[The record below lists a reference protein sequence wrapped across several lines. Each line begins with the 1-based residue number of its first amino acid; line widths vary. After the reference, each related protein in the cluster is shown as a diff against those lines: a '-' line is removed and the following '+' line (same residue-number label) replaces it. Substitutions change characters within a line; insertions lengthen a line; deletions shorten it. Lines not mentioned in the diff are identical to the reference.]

1 MVEAWTAAQ
10 IREAERPHLEAGET
24 LMRRAADGLA
34 DVVRE
39 MVRASSRSRDG
50 RAGRVLLLVGSGNN
64 GGDTLYAGESLA
76 RELVPQGGAVT
87 VVPVG
92 SRMHEAALAAALA
105 AGAVLDDVDAWCD
118 PAVVAAALPA
128 YDVVLDGLVGT
139 GSDGVGLR
147 GDALRVV
154 QAVLPVVGGATRG
167 SGERTAAAPGS
178 AGAALAPGE
187 RTAAASASGTAQPPT
202 PGTAQ
207 PGTGEGTNAGAGS
220 HPGRGAASAGAPA
233 ARAPRVV
240 AVDVP
245 SGIGVDDG
253 ALPDPP
259 FVLPADVTVTFG
271 GHKVG
276 LLVGPGAE
284 RVGRIV
290 LVDIGIGADLARMP
304 PAVSSS

>member
-10 IREAERPHLEAGET
+10 IREAERPHLEAGEP

-105 AGAVLDDVDAWCD
+105 AGGVLDDVEAWCD
-118 PAVVAAALPA
+118 PAVVAAALPG

-139 GSDGVGLR
+139 GSNGVGLR

-154 QAVLPVVGGATRG
+154 RAVLPVVGSATRG
-167 SGERTAAAPGS
+167 
-178 AGAALAPGE
+178 AGADAALAPGTGA
-187 RTAAASASGTAQPPT
+187 RTDA
-202 PGTAQ
+202 
-207 PGTGEGTNAGAGS
+207 EH
-220 HPGRGAASAGAPA
+220 HPGGGAASAGALSAP
-233 ARAPRVV
+233 APRVV

-253 ALPDPP
+253 ALPDPAL
-259 FVLPADVTVTFG
+259 VLPADVTVTFG

-276 LLVGPGAE
+276 LLVSPGAE
-284 RVGRIV
+284 RAGRIV
-290 LVDIGIGADLARMP
+290 LVDIGIGADLARMR
-304 PAVSSS
+304 PAVSIS

>member
-10 IREAERPHLEAGET
+10 IREAERPRLEAGEP

-39 MVRASSRSRDG
+39 MVRASAHSQDG

-92 SRMHEAALAAALA
+92 SRMHEAALAGALA

-118 PAVVAAALPA
+118 PAVVAATLPG

-154 QAVLPVVGGATRG
+154 RAVLPAVGGATRG
-167 SGERTAAAPGS
+167 AGATGS
-178 AGAALAPGE
+178 AGAALAPG
-187 RTAAASASGTAQPPT
+187 TGAGT
-202 PGTAQ
+202 
-207 PGTGEGTNAGAGS
+207 GAGS
-220 HPGRGAASAGAPA
+220 HPGGGAAPADASAAL
-233 ARAPRVV
+233 APRVV

-253 ALPDPP
+253 VLPDPP

-276 LLVGPGAE
+276 LLVSPGAE
-284 RVGRIV
+284 RAGHIV

-304 PAVSSS
+304 PAVSLS

>member
-10 IREAERPHLEAGET
+10 IREAERPHLEAGEP

-39 MVRASSRSRDG
+39 MVRASSCSRDG

-92 SRMHEAALAAALA
+92 SRMHEVALAAALA

-139 GSDGVGLR
+139 GSDGGGLR

-154 QAVLPVVGGATRG
+154 QAVLPVVGGVTRG
-167 SGERTAAAPGS
+167 SGARTAAAP
-178 AGAALAPGE
+178 
-187 RTAAASASGTAQPPT
+187 ASGTAQPPT

-207 PGTGEGTNAGAGS
+207 PGTGEGTNAGAGL

>member
-10 IREAERPHLEAGET
+10 IREAERPHLQAGEP

-39 MVRASSRSRDG
+39 MLRASSRSRDG
-50 RAGRVLLLVGSGNN
+50 RAGRVLLLVGSGDN

-76 RELVPQGGAVT
+76 RELVPRGGAVT

-92 SRMHEAALAAALA
+92 SRVHEAALAAALA
-105 AGAVLDDVDAWCD
+105 AGAVLDDVGAWCD
-118 PAVVAAALPA
+118 PAVVAAALPG

-139 GSDGVGLR
+139 GSNGVGLR
-147 GDALRVV
+147 ADALRVV
-154 QAVLPVVGGATRG
+154 RAVLPVVAGAG
-167 SGERTAAAPGS
+167 AG
-178 AGAALAPGE
+178 AGAALAPG
-187 RTAAASASGTAQPPT
+187 
-202 PGTAQ
+202 
-207 PGTGEGTNAGAGS
+207 TGAEAEAGS
-220 HPGRGAASAGAPA
+220 HPGGGAASAGAPA
-233 ARAPRVV
+233 APAPRVV

-253 ALPDPP
+253 ALPDPA

-276 LLVGPGAE
+276 LLVSPGAE
-284 RVGRIV
+284 RAGCIV

-304 PAVSSS
+304 SAVSVS

>member
-10 IREAERPHLEAGET
+10 IREAERPHLEAGEP
-24 LMRRAADGLA
+24 LMRRAADGLTG
-34 DVVRE
+34 VVRE

-76 RELVPQGGAVT
+76 RELVPQGGTVT

-92 SRMHEAALAAALA
+92 SRVHEAALAAALA
-105 AGAVLDDVDAWCD
+105 AGAVLDDVEAWCD
-118 PAVVAAALPA
+118 PAVVAAALPG

-139 GSDGVGLR
+139 GSRGAGLR

-154 QAVLPVVGGATRG
+154 RAVLPVVADATQGAGAGATG
-167 SGERTAAAPGS
+167 SGGTA
-178 AGAALAPGE
+178 L
-187 RTAAASASGTAQPPT
+187 ASGT
-202 PGTAQ
+202 
-207 PGTGEGTNAGAGS
+207 GAGTDAAS
-220 HPGRGAASAGAPA
+220 HPGGGAAPAGASA
-233 ARAPRVV
+233 ALAPRVV

-245 SGIGVDDG
+245 SGMGVDDG

-276 LLVGPGAE
+276 LLVSPGAE
-284 RVGRIV
+284 RAGHIV

-304 PAVSSS
+304 PAVSIS

>member
-10 IREAERPHLEAGET
+10 IREAERPHLEAGEP

-92 SRMHEAALAAALA
+92 SRVHEAALAAALA
-105 AGAVLDDVDAWCD
+105 AGVVPDDVEAWCD
-118 PAVVAAALPA
+118 PAVVAAALPE

-139 GSDGVGLR
+139 GSNGVGLR

-154 QAVLPVVGGATRG
+154 RAVLPVVAGATRG
-167 SGERTAAAPGS
+167 AGAAPAPGRGVGTEAGAHPGGS
-178 AGAALAPGE
+178 AGS
-187 RTAAASASGTAQPPT
+187 T
-202 PGTAQ
+202 
-207 PGTGEGTNAGAGS
+207 
-220 HPGRGAASAGAPA
+220 GAPA
-233 ARAPRVV
+233 VPVPRVV

-253 ALPDPP
+253 TLPDPV

-276 LLVGPGAE
+276 LLVSPGAE
-284 RVGRIV
+284 WAGRIV

-304 PAVSSS
+304 PAVSIV

>member
-10 IREAERPHLEAGET
+10 IREAERPHLESGEP

-34 DVVRE
+34 DVVRD

-105 AGAVLDDVDAWCD
+105 AGVVLDDVEAWCD
-118 PAVVAAALPA
+118 PAVVAAALPG

-139 GSDGVGLR
+139 GSNGVGLR

-154 QAVLPVVGGATRG
+154 RAVLPVVAGSTRG
-167 SGERTAAAPGS
+167 AG
-178 AGAALAPGE
+178 AGAALV
-187 RTAAASASGTAQPPT
+187 
-202 PGTAQ
+202 PGTVA
-207 PGTGEGTNAGAGS
+207 GTDAGS
-220 HPGRGAASAGAPA
+220 HPGRSAASAGPPSAP
-233 ARAPRVV
+233 APRVV

-253 ALPDPP
+253 ALPDQA

-276 LLVGPGAE
+276 LLVSPGAE
-284 RVGRIV
+284 RAGRIV

-304 PAVSSS
+304 PAVSIS

>member
-1 MVEAWTAAQ
+1 
-10 IREAERPHLEAGET
+10 
-24 LMRRAADGLA
+24 
-34 DVVRE
+34 VRE
-39 MVRASSRSRDG
+39 MVRASSCSRDG

-92 SRMHEAALAAALA
+92 SRMHEVALAAALA

-154 QAVLPVVGGATRG
+154 QAVLPVVGGVTRG
-167 SGERTAAAPGS
+167 SGARTAAAP
-178 AGAALAPGE
+178 
-187 RTAAASASGTAQPPT
+187 ASGTAQPPT

-207 PGTGEGTNAGAGS
+207 PGTGEGTNAGAGL

>member
-10 IREAERPHLEAGET
+10 IREAERPHLEAGEP

-167 SGERTAAAPGS
+167 SGARTAAAPGS
-178 AGAALAPGE
+178 AGAALAPGA
-187 RTAAASASGTAQPPT
+187 RTAAAPAS
-202 PGTAQ
+202 GTAQ

-284 RVGRIV
+284 RAGRIV

>member
-1 MVEAWTAAQ
+1 
-10 IREAERPHLEAGET
+10 
-24 LMRRAADGLA
+24 MRRAADGLA
-34 DVVRE
+34 DVVRD

-105 AGAVLDDVDAWCD
+105 AGVVLDDVEAWCD
-118 PAVVAAALPA
+118 PAVVAAALPG

-139 GSDGVGLR
+139 GSNGVGLR

-154 QAVLPVVGGATRG
+154 RAVLPVVAGATRG
-167 SGERTAAAPGS
+167 AAPV
-178 AGAALAPGE
+178 
-187 RTAAASASGTAQPPT
+187 
-202 PGTAQ
+202 PGTVA
-207 PGTGEGTNAGAGS
+207 GTDAGS
-220 HPGRGAASAGAPA
+220 HPGGGAASAGAPSA
-233 ARAPRVV
+233 PTPRVV

-253 ALPDPP
+253 ALPDPA

-276 LLVGPGAE
+276 LLVSPGAE
-284 RVGRIV
+284 RAGRIV

-304 PAVSSS
+304 PAVSIS

>member
-10 IREAERPHLEAGET
+10 IREAERPRLEAGEP

-39 MVRASSRSRDG
+39 MVRASAHSRDG

-92 SRMHEAALAAALA
+92 SRMHEAALAGALA

-118 PAVVAAALPA
+118 PAVVAATLPG

-154 QAVLPVVGGATRG
+154 RAVLPAVGGATRG
-167 SGERTAAAPGS
+167 AGATGS
-178 AGAALAPGE
+178 AGAALAPG
-187 RTAAASASGTAQPPT
+187 TGAGT
-202 PGTAQ
+202 
-207 PGTGEGTNAGAGS
+207 GAGS
-220 HPGRGAASAGAPA
+220 HPGGGAAPADASAAL
-233 ARAPRVV
+233 APRVV

-253 ALPDPP
+253 VLPDPP

-276 LLVGPGAE
+276 LLVSPGAE
-284 RVGRIV
+284 RAGHIV

-304 PAVSSS
+304 PAVSLS

>member
-10 IREAERPHLEAGET
+10 IREAERPHLEAGEP

-39 MVRASSRSRDG
+39 MLRASSRSRDG
-50 RAGRVLLLVGSGNN
+50 RAGRVLLLVGSGDN

-76 RELVPQGGAVT
+76 LELVPQGGAVT

-92 SRMHEAALAAALA
+92 SRVHEAALAAALA
-105 AGAVLDDVDAWCD
+105 AGAVLDDVGAWCD
-118 PAVVAAALPA
+118 PAVVAAALPG

-139 GSDGVGLR
+139 GSNGVGLR

-154 QAVLPVVGGATRG
+154 RAVLPVVAGAG
-167 SGERTAAAPGS
+167 AG
-178 AGAALAPGE
+178 AGAALAPG
-187 RTAAASASGTAQPPT
+187 
-202 PGTAQ
+202 
-207 PGTGEGTNAGAGS
+207 TGAGAEAGS
-220 HPGRGAASAGAPA
+220 HPSGGAASAGTPA
-233 ARAPRVV
+233 ASAPRVV

-253 ALPDPP
+253 ALPDPA

-276 LLVGPGAE
+276 LLVSPGAE
-284 RVGRIV
+284 RAGCIV

-304 PAVSSS
+304 SAVSVS

>member
-10 IREAERPHLEAGET
+10 IREAERPHLEAGEP

-39 MVRASSRSRDG
+39 MVRASSCSRDG

-92 SRMHEAALAAALA
+92 SRMHEVALAAALA

-139 GSDGVGLR
+139 GSDGGGLR

-167 SGERTAAAPGS
+167 AGARGS
-178 AGAALAPGE
+178 AGAALAPGA
-187 RTAAASASGTAQPPT
+187 RTAAAPAPATDAGTD
-202 PGTAQ
+202 
-207 PGTGEGTNAGAGS
+207 AGS

-276 LLVGPGAE
+276 LLVHPGAD
-284 RVGRIV
+284 RAGRIV